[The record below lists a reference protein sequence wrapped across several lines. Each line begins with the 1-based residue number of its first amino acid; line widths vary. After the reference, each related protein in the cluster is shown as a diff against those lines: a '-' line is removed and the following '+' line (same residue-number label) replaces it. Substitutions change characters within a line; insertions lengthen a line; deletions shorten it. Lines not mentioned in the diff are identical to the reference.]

1 MTTATSDLRK
11 NSGKFSVYALS
22 DPETDELRYVGMTI
36 KKLEVRLNN
45 HCSEANRKPSASHRT
60 RWLRSVTS
68 RGLRPKIEL
77 VEELP
82 DATSMAEAE
91 EYWITQFR
99 AMGFR
104 LVNGNGGGWGGPSK
118 PHSEGLPAETRAKI
132 SKSLTGKKQSPES
145 IEKRVAH
152 LRGVKTGPQPRQKT
166 INHAMAIG
174 RGSFQDENGRIFH
187 LIKDAAEAHGI
198 NYTTVLQSLNGH
210 RIEGHAFA
218 HVEDINNPSPPPIVQ
233 PMDTAHRGL
242 AISRANIGR
251 EGYFKGKQQ
260 TAESN
265 AKRSETLARR
275 TKEEC
280 QARPFTDGEHVF
292 QTLGEAAKHYSVGRA
307 LIRNCLRQKSQ
318 TLNLRYVTNPSREVG

>member
-132 SKSLTGKKQSPES
+132 SKSLMGKKQSPES

-174 RGSFQDENGRIFH
+174 RGPFQDEEGEVFY
-187 LIKDAAEAHGI
+187 LIKDAAKKHKI
-198 NYTTVLQSLNGH
+198 HYTTVVSSLRGRPIH
-210 RIEGHAFA
+210 GHAFA
-218 HVEDINNPSPPPIVQ
+218 YIKNIADKEHPPQVIAPQ
-233 PMDTAHRGL
+233 KPDGL
-242 AISRANIGR
+242 KLSRSKLGKSRPEQLGRKESEETIAKKKAANL
-251 EGYFKGKQQ
+251 GKIL
-260 TAESN
+260 
-265 AKRSETLARR
+265 R
-275 TKEEC
+275 
-280 QARPFTDGEHVF
+280 ARPFTDGQRVF
-292 QTLGEAAKHYSVGRA
+292 QTLGEAAQHFQVGRA
-307 LIRNCLRQKSQ
+307 QIRNCLRGQSSAI
-318 TLNLRYVTNPSREVG
+318 NLWHVTHSEKDVGL